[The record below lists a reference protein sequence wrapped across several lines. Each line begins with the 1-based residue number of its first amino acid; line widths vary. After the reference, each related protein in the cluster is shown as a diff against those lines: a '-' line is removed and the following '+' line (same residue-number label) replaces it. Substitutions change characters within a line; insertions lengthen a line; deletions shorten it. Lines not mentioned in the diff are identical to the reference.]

1 MFRAEYFLYFF
12 NHIVFAVF
20 PMLYDFF
27 NLSFIRSLRA
37 FSFITMNQI
46 YKSLDVLGY
55 LPALHECVYFKR

>member
-1 MFRAEYFLYFF
+1 
-12 NHIVFAVF
+12 
-20 PMLYDFF
+20 MLYDFF